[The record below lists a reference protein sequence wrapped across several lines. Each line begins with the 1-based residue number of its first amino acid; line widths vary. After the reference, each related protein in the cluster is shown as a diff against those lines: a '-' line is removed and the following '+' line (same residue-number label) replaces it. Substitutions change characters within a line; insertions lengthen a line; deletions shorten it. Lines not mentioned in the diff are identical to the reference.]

1 MRPFAQYTSRTFE
14 QSIPPESSSSA
25 SRTPSIFTH
34 QPLKLMWTIGTIAF
48 LPARII
54 SILICNLPSFLRA
67 HPNWTYRQ
75 AVGKSL
81 FALWCKYA
89 GTVEL
94 RPFKTLDPGSDGSR
108 FIVMPPAASSVY
120 RGILANNAAVKPNV
134 VGGMWYPRPS
144 DPSMDAGRKIA
155 IHFHGGAFV
164 LRGCRP
170 KEGGGV
176 PTRLRG
182 SCPDSA

>member
-1 MRPFAQYTSRTFE
+1 
-14 QSIPPESSSSA
+14 
-25 SRTPSIFTH
+25 
-34 QPLKLMWTIGTIAF
+34 MWTIGTIAF
-48 LPARII
+48 LPARVI
-54 SILICNLPSFLRA
+54 SISICNLHSFLRA
-67 HPNWTYRQ
+67 HPNWTYRR

-89 GTVEL
+89 STVEL

-108 FIVMPPAASSVY
+108 FIVMPPAVSSVY
-120 RGILANNAAVKPNV
+120 RGILANDAVVKPNV
-134 VGGMWYPRPS
+134 VGGMWYPCLS
-144 DPSMDAGRKIA
+144 DPSMDAGKKIA

-164 LRGCRP
+164 LGGCRP

-176 PTRLRG
+176 PTCLRG